1 MRLGDP
7 LRGSIRLEGEFMPD
21 SEGDD
26 TIWHAAVEWVIRKHG
41 SPLDAV
47 AEKELSEWLAKDH
60 AHRVAYEEASRL
72 WLLTGRVPR
81 SDGSELDS

>member
-7 LRGSIRLEGEFMPD
+7 LCGSIRLEGEFMPD

-26 TIWHAAVEWVIRKHG
+26 PIWHAAVEWVIRKRG
-41 SPLDAV
+41 SPLHAV
-47 AEKELSEWLAKDH
+47 AEKELSEWLAKDR

-72 WLLTGRVPR
+72 WLLTGLVPR
-81 SDGSELDS
+81 SDGSESDS